1 MLESVYPPPFPPPS
15 KSAEKLMAFSIS
27 LIGTKFQEAKGF
39 YSWQGMIII
48 NKNDH
53 DVNTLIEQFWV
64 EGDEV
69 TQGAYDYWSSAYSAV
84 VWVTRSY
91 QGW

>member
-27 LIGTKFQEAKGF
+27 LIGTKFQEAKGC
-39 YSWQGMIII
+39 YSCQAMIII
-48 NKNDH
+48 NDH
-53 DVNTLIEQFWV
+53 DVNTLMELEQFWV

-69 TQGAYDYWSSAYSAV
+69 TQGAYHY
-84 VWVTRSY
+84 
-91 QGW
+91 